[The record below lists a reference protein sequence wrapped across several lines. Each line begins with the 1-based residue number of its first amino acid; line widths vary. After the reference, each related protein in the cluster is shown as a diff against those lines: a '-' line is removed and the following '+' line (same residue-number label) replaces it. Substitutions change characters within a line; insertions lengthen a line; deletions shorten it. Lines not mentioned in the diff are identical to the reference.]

1 MPDRST
7 TIALT
12 LTAVG
17 TTAAMVDRVLPPM
30 HEVRKAQPSPEA
42 TAQIRSEWLRT
53 SVVVGT
59 IGAGVSALTRSLM
72 PLAAVAATSLWLWW
86 EYERAAG
93 YDPGPAGG
101 LR

>member
-1 MPDRST
+1 MDRST
-7 TIALT
+7 TLALT

-30 HEVRKAQPSPEA
+30 HEVRNQQPSPET
-42 TAQIRSEWLRT
+42 TAQIRAEWLRT

-59 IGAGVSALTRSLM
+59 LAAGVSALTRSLM
-72 PLAAVAATSLWLWW
+72 PLAAVAATSAWLWW

-93 YDPGPAGG
+93 HNPGPAG

>member
-7 TIALT
+7 TLALT

-30 HEVRKAQPSPEA
+30 HELRKSPPDPET
-42 TAQIRSEWLRT
+42 TAHIRAEWLRT

-59 IGAGVSALTRSLM
+59 LAAGVSALTRSLM
-72 PLAAVAATSLWLWW
+72 PLAAVAATSAWLWW

-93 YDPGPAGG
+93 HDPTGG
-101 LR
+101 KLR